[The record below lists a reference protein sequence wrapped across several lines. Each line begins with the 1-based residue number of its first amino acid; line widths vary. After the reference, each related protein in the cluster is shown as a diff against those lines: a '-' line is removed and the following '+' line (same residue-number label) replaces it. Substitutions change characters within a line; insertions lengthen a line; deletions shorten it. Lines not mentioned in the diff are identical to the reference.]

1 MVCRVKVL
9 SLEEHMVSLERDN
22 HPQRQLSKEVAGPE
36 RQASGREENLVSLRA
51 SFYRRCSSRSRDA
64 WGELPGNGCGAL
76 PTPWSR
82 TESGHETN
90 PFASEEQVTASR
102 QIPSC
107 SILRIVPGL
116 ASLWLSSPG
125 PSKALLEHAST
136 VHAWLVNVH
145 SCVRIN
151 SRSSTKS

>member
-9 SLEEHMVSLERDN
+9 SLEEHTVSLERDIIPRGN
-22 HPQRQLSKEVAGPE
+22 YPKRWQVPE

-51 SFYRRCSSRSRDA
+51 SFCRRCSSRSPDA

-76 PTPWSR
+76 PTPRSQIG
-82 TESGHETN
+82 SGHDTN
-90 PFASEEQVTASR
+90 PFASKEQVTASR

-107 SILRIVPGL
+107 SVLCVIPGL

-125 PSKALLEHAST
+125 PSKALLEHTST
-136 VHAWLVNVH
+136 AHA
-145 SCVRIN
+145 
-151 SRSSTKS
+151 